1 MLLKSRY
8 KSDCPQREYLQRIH
22 KACGAKPS
30 RDRLKSAAHTRR
42 PQQDVPSGYP
52 LLAPA
57 LCRHPSRIF
66 KWRLPSQPGRKHH
79 YIPVF
84 YRLGNKRQNKE
95 TTNLQDFPEIQHR
108 LMDTQQLEFRIVDG
122 LQHFERYH
130 RTLGYGLQCGG

>member
-1 MLLKSRY
+1 MKHPNVRDLHTLNEIADRAY
-8 KSDCPQREYLQRIH
+8 PRQNLGRE
-22 KACGAKPS
+22 PE
-30 RDRLKSAAHTRR
+30 RR
-42 PQQDVPSGYP
+42 RRVGSNT
-52 LLAPA
+52 
-57 LCRHPSRIF
+57 
-66 KWRLPSQPGRKHH
+66 LPSQPGRKHH